1 MDSQDPVV
9 VVMASDDNYA
19 QHMGVAALSVAD
31 RCSAPKRLVF
41 HFLDAGISA
50 RNVERLKTLVSAAGA
65 QCVFVTP
72 NLDRYRDF
80 PMLRYGVGAYLRLS
94 MGSLLPESV
103 ERALYLDCDVLAF
116 DDVARLWHTDLQG
129 RTLAAVGNL
138 GHQGTSASLYF
149 NSGVLLIDLKQWRS
163 SGVEKKLMAYLDS
176 RRDALRYPDQDA
188 LNAVFEREWLPL
200 RLRWNQQPATYSMA
214 AKGLSQAPHAREE
227 FEEAV
232 RCPGVVHYLGKN
244 KPWDYMTFHPL
255 KEFYWYYLEQSDWRG
270 AAYRG
275 RSIATR
281 LRKALMVQKWLKR
294 IMRQRLGPTIPHL
307 RHR

>member
-19 QHMGVAALSVAD
+19 QHMGIAALSVAD
-31 RCSAPKRLVF
+31 RCSAPERLVF

-50 RNVERLKTLVSAAGA
+50 RNVERLKTLVSTAGA
-65 QCVFVTP
+65 QCAFITP

-116 DDVARLWHTDLQG
+116 DDVTRLWHTDLQG

-138 GHQGTSASLYF
+138 GHQGTSESLYF

-163 SGVEKKLMAYLDS
+163 SGVEKKLMAYLDNILVTGDGELIWIDTRLS
-176 RRDALRYPDQDA
+176 R
-188 LNAVFEREWLPL
+188 LPL
-200 RLRWNQQPATYSMA
+200 RRTRKNQVLVESVTRKILGEQY
-214 AKGLSQAPHAREE
+214 KNY
-227 FEEAV
+227 V
-232 RCPGVVHYLGKN
+232 RTQL
-244 KPWDYMTFHPL
+244 
-255 KEFYWYYLEQSDWRG
+255 
-270 AAYRG
+270 
-275 RSIATR
+275 TR
-281 LRKALMVQKWLKR
+281 LLAYHQQG
-294 IMRQRLGPTIPHL
+294 I
-307 RHR
+307 HRA